1 MKKYLLTC
9 LVAVLSV
16 STLSSFSGLPE
27 KNQPAVVS
35 VMHFAVPDAPVFSYA
50 NYNRKGR
57 TLVGVGLVPGATGY
71 NWYLN
76 GKFLYTTTN
85 NYTSVGINCGSYGAI
100 GVEAVNASGVSALT
114 VKGVVG
120 CSQED

>member
-1 MKKYLLTC
+1 M
-9 LVAVLSV
+9 VAVLSIG
-16 STLSSFSGLPE
+16 TLSSFSGGIKE
-27 KNQPAVVS
+27 TPATASSTVY
-35 VMHFAVPDAPVFSYA
+35 FAVPDAPVFSYA
-50 NYNRKGR
+50 NYNGKGR

-114 VKGVVG
+114 IKGVIG

>member
-1 MKKYLLTC
+1 MRKYLLSGI
-9 LVAVLSV
+9 VAVLLI
-16 STLSSFSGLPE
+16 STLSSFSHV
-27 KNQPAVVS
+27 PAKIQNS
-35 VMHFAVPDAPVFSYA
+35 TTSALYFGVPDAPVFSYA
-50 NYNRKGR
+50 NYNGKGR

-114 VKGVVG
+114 IKGVIG